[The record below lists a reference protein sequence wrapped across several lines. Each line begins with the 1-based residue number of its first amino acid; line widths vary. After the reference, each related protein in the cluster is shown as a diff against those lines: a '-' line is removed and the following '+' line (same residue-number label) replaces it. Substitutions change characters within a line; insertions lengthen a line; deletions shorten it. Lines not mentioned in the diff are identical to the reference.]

1 MIKRNQKKL
10 KRLNQKIAAAKATL
24 QDATKEKDTPKDND
38 NKEKEKA
45 NDAGNAFGGKNS
57 KK

>member
-1 MIKRNQKKL
+1 MKRNQKKL

-24 QDATKEKDTPKDND
+24 QEATKEKETPKDD
-38 NKEKEKA
+38 NKEKP